1 MKSQFSETQF
11 VVAFLHNL
19 FSYYDS
25 LGCRYWFTMP
35 TQIEEYNVG
44 YDARIRLDARVQPL
58 YFQFKI
64 SEFLSRK
71 NAREYSDFSGP
82 YYRFKIWPEDR
93 SPQHNSL
100 VDLSKDGAFV
110 AYSAPLFCTEKEF
123 GCYQN
128 DVLNHSVL
136 VPCRKLPKNHGNE
149 RHFITY
155 APNCDVGYWHSE
167 QKQIPIIQRPRWAKE
182 LSYYRKYENIIDYIK
197 YILPPDEKNIES
209 IESYMEKIKY
219 HKFDNNEFLEVF
231 KKRVYKVLCEISKQ
245 ILMKYNLILI
255 LRYCDEIDHSLNP

>member
-25 LGCRYWFTMP
+25 LGWRYWFTMP

-100 VDLSKDGAFV
+100 VDLSKDGSFV

-128 DVLNHSVL
+128 DVLTHSVL
-136 VPCRKLPKNHGNE
+136 VPCRGLPKNHGNE

-155 APNCDVGYWHSE
+155 APNCDFGYWHSE
-167 QKQIPIIQRPRWAKE
+167 EKDISVIHESQLVEKLNFYK
-182 LSYYRKYENIIDYIK
+182 KYDNIISYINSIIDSNDMGEFE
-197 YILPPDEKNIES
+197 YYKN
-209 IESYMEKIKY
+209 
-219 HKFDNNEFLEVF
+219 DNNKYLELL
-231 KKRVYKVLCEISKQ
+231 KKMVYKLLCQ
-245 ILMKYNLILI
+245 IARRFLMKYNLILI
-255 LRYCDEIDHSLNP
+255 LRVENKR

>member
-19 FSYYDS
+19 FSYYDQ
-25 LGCRYWFTMP
+25 LGLRYLFTMP

-44 YDARIRLDARVQPL
+44 YDARIQLDCRVQPL

-64 SEFLSRK
+64 SAFLSRK

-82 YYRFKIWPEDR
+82 YYRFKIWPADR
-93 SPQHNSL
+93 SPQHNRL
-100 VDLSKDGAFV
+100 VHLSKDGSFV
-110 AYSAPLFCTEKEF
+110 AYCAPLCCTIENFYNCQHDFLE
-123 GCYQN
+123 
-128 DVLNHSVL
+128 SSIM
-136 VPCRKLPKNHGNE
+136 VPCGQLPENHGNE
-149 RHFITY
+149 RHVITY
-155 APNCDVGYWHSE
+155 AYDCDYCYWHSE
-167 QKQIPIIQRPRWAKE
+167 QKKFSVIYGPRLTKKLSRYREYKNIID
-182 LSYYRKYENIIDYIK
+182 YIDYIK
-197 YILPPDEKNIES
+197 YILPLDEKNIES
-209 IESYMEKIKY
+209 TESYMEKIKY

-255 LRYCDEIDHSLNP
+255 LRYFDENRP

>member
-1 MKSQFSETQF
+1 MQSQFSETQF

-19 FSYYDS
+19 FSYYDE
-25 LGCRYWFTMP
+25 LCWGYWFTMP
-35 TQIEEYNVG
+35 TQIAEYNVG
-44 YDARIRLDARVQPL
+44 YDAKIQVNRKVQPL

-93 SPQHNSL
+93 SPQHNNL
-100 VDLSKDGAFV
+100 VDLSKDGSFV

-136 VPCRKLPKNHGNE
+136 VPCRELPKNHGNE

-155 APNCDVGYWHSE
+155 ALNCNVGYWHSE
-167 QKQIPIIQRPRWAKE
+167 QKQIPVIQRHRWAKK

-197 YILPPDEKNIES
+197 YILPPDEKNIEL

-255 LRYCDEIDHSLNP
+255 LRYCDENRP